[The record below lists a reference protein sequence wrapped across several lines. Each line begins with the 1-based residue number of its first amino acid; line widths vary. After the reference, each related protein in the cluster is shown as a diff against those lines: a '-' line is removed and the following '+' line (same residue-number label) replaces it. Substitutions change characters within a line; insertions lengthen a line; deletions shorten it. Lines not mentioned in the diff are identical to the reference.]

1 MYYNRIIKYLYKYMN
16 WIKNQ
21 KVYIIHSEK
30 YSIDFFVLQNK
41 STPGVYRRYN
51 LIGNYRIRYTKNH
64 DDIMLWVANPKKQAI
79 LYTREQDC
87 EIILEGN
94 CFIGFLITSPQL
106 DVLYQVSDV
115 SIILINDNLKSAIQ
129 YTEKK
134 KEIVIKEPNKN
145 EHITDG
151 NLTINKNIIND
162 NKIILSAPSTCP
174 IPSVQIKQDINI
186 LKLNKESLNNTTNVI
201 NVKVNDTK
209 IIYKKEKTKSTKFI
223 KKKLIKTKITTAE
236 KIKLYDDVRLLRK
249 RVCDDKTKK
258 SKPIDENL
266 KVLTKETTE
275 PKIIKLPNKIDTISQ
290 VQIHKTKTP
299 VSMFTDVKDINTFFS
314 HIYLINLDRRPD
326 RLQQM
331 NKILIGINFD
341 RVSAVD
347 GNKYNPTKLKNGEYG
362 CLQSHINIITD
373 ALEKNYDRILILEDD
388 VLPIHNFY
396 KIFSKHPF
404 PNKWDILYLGGN
416 QSRNGID
423 FDRVSYYY
431 RTYNTL
437 GTFAY
442 ALPKHMYQIVIDE
455 MTKYLRPSDLSLI
468 ELQKKYY
475 AYVIWENLFICDVNN
490 SDIQFY
496 RDLKEFSKKTH
507 WNIAKYV
514 DRSIFDKILVVMG
527 NGPSLKNVDFSLFKN
542 VSTFGLNSAYR
553 AYKQLNFTPTYY
565 GCFDN
570 VVCENHIKA
579 FDELIK
585 TSTIKKFF
593 FVKHNLLPKETLK
606 DNRVIKFKFNRHKN
620 INFFDK
626 ISSDFNHF
634 YDAGSSGANAVQCGI
649 MMGYNKILLIG
660 CDCNYVEIVDGAK
673 RYDDKYKNRLIMEK
687 TPKKNPN
694 YWFDDYQQKGD
705 KFNVPNTNIYQ
716 VPSWENIYRATPP
729 NIQVINCSS
738 ISKIDV
744 FQKSSLDKELKK
756 ND

>member
-258 SKPIDENL
+258 S
-266 KVLTKETTE
+266 
-275 PKIIKLPNKIDTISQ
+275 
-290 VQIHKTKTP
+290 
-299 VSMFTDVKDINTFFS
+299 
-314 HIYLINLDRRPD
+314 
-326 RLQQM
+326 
-331 NKILIGINFD
+331 
-341 RVSAVD
+341 
-347 GNKYNPTKLKNGEYG
+347 NPTKLKNGEYG

-496 RDLKEFSKKTH
+496 RDLKEFSKKAH

-744 FQKSSLDKELKK
+744 FQKSSLDK
-756 ND
+756 